1 MDKSIWKRW
10 LLRSALLVSATTALI
25 SCTANKHST
34 STTDALPET
43 TVVAGS
49 AAKGPL
55 YGAQVNI
62 YRIGPAGPESTPLA
76 TTTTKDDGSYEVEIT
91 PTPSPLLIEVRAV
104 AGTRMLDE
112 TRVIDTA
119 GGGKAFP
126 IVEAPASLVLR
137 SIAATGSTPS
147 IGGSVN
153 LLTDLAAHIAASA
166 TDTQGQSAAW
176 RPDAITGALD
186 AVRMLAPH
194 DRDPFEDSAKW
205 QAADTDTTYADG
217 IWLGVVFTR
226 LAVMSSWCGPN
237 QAQAPA
243 SEVNLT
249 LTMAKVEC
257 LRKWLGDAAALTIEP
272 AGPKLRNVNAL
283 KAARNQVYGTTA
295 MGSVMETQFRG
306 LLAGFNT
313 QIQSNAGSRLLTDAQ
328 YTDELAEAPMLPS
341 DLAIARIRF
350 EAVTKGLGV
359 HLAKVQRT
367 LSSVLSLS
375 DDQAT
380 AFKQSISQTGQ
391 LFANLGKA
399 DPCNGKTGCTVRQAG
414 NVTTYEWT
422 RQSDGGRV
430 YRFKIEDS
438 PAEITDTVVTSLRR
452 RVAAVTLDSSTTKPT
467 VGKANMVVGVATNAS
482 NDWLSGNT
490 EAVRVSGTLAA
501 YGTSTDE
508 WVMITIDKGAATF
521 QAPAAGG
528 GKGMMEL
535 SGSLKLT
542 STFGLAGSASGSV
555 AMTLAFD
562 GPAGS
567 PTGLVLNGT
576 SPQTL
581 SMEASV
587 LDKDGRAQELM
598 KADFRMTAG
607 DLLWSLP
614 QQTVGLG
621 GAFKKG
627 TMDISAVI
635 RWLGIGRA
643 EATLAM
649 TADQVRGSI
658 QLRGYGLGMDLVN
671 KMAASPFGHHATTY
685 LLSEADSLEEWTA
698 MSNLM
703 GASTLSG
710 RSLQANFGAL
720 RSKDLGY
727 AIEYE
732 QAVLLGDREFT
743 TIRSGEIFKSPLVL
757 VN

>member
-10 LLRSALLVSATTALI
+10 LLRGALLVSATTALI
-25 SCTANKHST
+25 SCTANKHSNSVADT
-34 STTDALPET
+34 LPET

-49 AAKGPL
+49 ATKGPL

-62 YRIGPAGPESTPLA
+62 YRIGPEGPESTPLA

-104 AGTRMLDE
+104 AGTRMLDD
-112 TRVIDTA
+112 TRVIDKA
-119 GGGKAFP
+119 GGGKTFP
-126 IVEAPASLVLR
+126 IVDAPAGLVMR
-137 SIAATGSTPS
+137 SIAATGGTPS

-153 LLTDLAAHIAASA
+153 LLTDLAAHIAAGA
-166 TDTQGQSAAW
+166 TDALGNSAAW
-176 RPDAITGALD
+176 SPDAITGALD
-186 AVRMLAPH
+186 AVRMLAPY
-194 DRDPFEDSAKW
+194 DRNPFEDSVKW
-205 QAADTDTTYADG
+205 QAADTDSMYANG
-217 IWLGVVFTR
+217 IWLGVLFTR

-243 SEVNLT
+243 SEVDLT
-249 LTMAKVEC
+249 LTVAKVEC

-272 AGPKLRNVNAL
+272 AGPRLRNVDTL

-295 MGSVMETQFRG
+295 MGTVMETQFRG

-313 QIQSNAGSRLLTDAQ
+313 RIQSSAGSELLLDAR
-328 YTDELAEAPMLPS
+328 YTDELAETPMLPS

-350 EAVTKGLGV
+350 EAVTKGFSA
-359 HLAKVQRT
+359 HLAKLQKT

-391 LFANLGKA
+391 LFTNLGKA
-399 DPCNGKTGCTVRQAG
+399 NPCYGKSGCTVSQAG
-414 NVTTYEWT
+414 NVITFEWT
-422 RQSDGGRV
+422 RRSEDGQV

-467 VGKANMVVGVATNAS
+467 VGKADMVVGVATSAS
-482 NDWLSGNT
+482 DDWLSGDA

-501 YGTSTDE
+501 YGTSADE

-528 GKGMMEL
+528 GKGTMEL

-562 GPAGS
+562 GPTGS

-587 LDKDGRAQELM
+587 LDKDGRPQELM
-598 KADFRMTAG
+598 KADFRMTAS

-614 QQTVGLG
+614 QQTAGQG

-627 TMDISAVI
+627 TMDISVTL

-649 TADQVRGSI
+649 AADEVRGSI
-658 QLRGYGLGMDLVN
+658 RLRGHGLGMDLAN
-671 KMAASPFGHHATTY
+671 KMAAGPFGHHATVY
-685 LLSEADSLEEWTA
+685 LVSDGDSLEEWTA

-703 GASTLSG
+703 AASTLRS
-710 RSLQANFGAL
+710 RSLEASFGAL
-720 RSKDLGY
+720 RTKDLGQ

-743 TIRSGEIFKSPLVL
+743 TIRSGQIFKSSLVSM
-757 VN
+757 N